1 MQVRPKQQYVIRV
14 ILEHIDPE
22 IPGQQRH
29 VLNVYLDLHKQK
41 LAKDHVSNVVLANMQ
56 MEKNN

>member
-1 MQVRPKQQYVIRV
+1 MQVIRKQKYVIDV
-14 ILEHIDPE
+14 FLEHIDPVT
-22 IPGQQRH
+22 PSQQLH
-29 VLNVYLDLHKQK
+29 VLNVYLDLHKQN